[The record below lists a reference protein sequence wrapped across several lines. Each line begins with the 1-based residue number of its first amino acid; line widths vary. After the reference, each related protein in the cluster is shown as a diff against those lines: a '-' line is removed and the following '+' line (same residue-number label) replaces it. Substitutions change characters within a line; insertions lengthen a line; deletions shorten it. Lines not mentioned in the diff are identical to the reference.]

1 MYTIIGGDGK
11 EYGPVSKEQILAWI
25 DSGRA
30 NLDTLAKTEGLTEWK
45 NLRDFSDFSPHG
57 SFEPPVQ
64 SDSINYHELEPKAIA
79 ADLIKR
85 GGKIEISSCYERSW
99 KLVKNNFW
107 PLLGT
112 TLLIILV
119 EAFINSIPRLG
130 TFASL
135 VIGGVLNGGLQYYY
149 LKKVRGAPT
158 TVADAFAGFSLA
170 FLPLM
175 LGGII
180 GTSLT
185 LLGFILLIIPGIYL
199 SIAYLFTWLLIV
211 DKQLDFWKALEVS
224 RRVISAQW
232 WRMLGL
238 MLLAVPFFILGLV
251 CLVVGVFVAV
261 VLVSVAVIYAYED
274 MCCPTVLIQKKD

>member
-1 MYTIIGGDGK
+1 M
-11 EYGPVSKEQILAWI
+11 
-25 DSGRA
+25 
-30 NLDTLAKTEGLTEWK
+30 
-45 NLRDFSDFSPHG
+45 
-57 SFEPPVQ
+57 
-64 SDSINYHELEPKAIA
+64 
-79 ADLIKR
+79 
-85 GGKIEISSCYERSW
+85 
-99 KLVKNNFW
+99 
-107 PLLGT
+107 
-112 TLLIILV
+112 
-119 EAFINSIPRLG
+119 
-130 TFASL
+130 
-135 VIGGVLNGGLQYYY
+135 NGGLQYYY

-185 LLGFILLIIPGIYL
+185 LLGFILLIIPGMYL

-274 MCCPTVLIQKKD
+274 MCCPAVLIQKKD